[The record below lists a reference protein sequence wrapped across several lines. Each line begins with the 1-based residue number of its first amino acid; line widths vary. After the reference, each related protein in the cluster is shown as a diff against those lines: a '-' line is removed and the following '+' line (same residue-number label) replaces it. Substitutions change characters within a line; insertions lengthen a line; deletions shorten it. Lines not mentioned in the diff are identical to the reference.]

1 MTNPITPD
9 SATPNSKSWADYLTR
24 PLAAARGSWKAEKCR
39 RSLREFLRA
48 AWLVVETEAFVPGW
62 HIDAVCEHLEA
73 VTRGQIRRL
82 LITIPPRFGKSNLVS
97 VFWPVWTWASRPEA
111 RWLYA
116 SYRSGERR
124 SRK

>member
-1 MTNPITPD
+1 M
-9 SATPNSKSWADYLTR
+9 PNSKQWSASLSGLA
-24 PLAAARGSWKAEKCR
+24 PLRRLRAERSR
-39 RSLREFLRA
+39 RSLRTFIEA
-48 AWLVVETEAFVPGW
+48 AWPIVEPTPFVLGW

-116 SYRSGERR
+116 SYAESLAVRDARSEEHT
-124 SRK
+124 SEL